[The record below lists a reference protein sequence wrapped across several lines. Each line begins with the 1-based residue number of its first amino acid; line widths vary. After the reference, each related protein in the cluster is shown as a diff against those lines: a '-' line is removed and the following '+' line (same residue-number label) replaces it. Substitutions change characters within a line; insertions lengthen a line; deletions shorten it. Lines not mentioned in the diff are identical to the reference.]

1 MFLSFEV
8 RRARKGDCLLL
19 HYGSKASPKLMLIDA
34 GPASVFTPQLRPRLD
49 EIRTARGLGASDALD
64 VDVVMVSHIDD
75 DHINGILQMTKK
87 LSDQERDGDP
97 QFLTSKT
104 LWHNSFDDLLKT
116 TPKELIEAGFG
127 SASFTASLD
136 SPIFDADT
144 AAQQVL
150 ASVPQGRTLRD
161 DAKFLHDS
169 GHGWDVN
176 DVAAGKL
183 ILADKKTKAKAID
196 GGLSVTVVGPMRPE
210 LEALQ
215 KDHDKFVTAMKAGK
229 AGPASL
235 LAAYVDNSVA
245 NLSSIVVHVEAG
257 NKRILFTGDARG
269 DKILDGLK
277 MTGLLGTGATAKLKL
292 DVLKVPHHG
301 SSNNMETGFF
311 KQVIADHYVFSG
323 NGEHGNPERE
333 TLEMLLT
340 ARANDNFTMYFTYP
354 IAEIDVARKA
364 DWEKEQTKEKK
375 KLAAAKKKKPAPK
388 KLPKVRAN
396 WKASV
401 NGLKELLDKDDPNVH
416 KIKIITQDAEGHLIE
431 LLDKIN
437 F

>member
-1 MFLSFEV
+1 MILSFEV

-19 HYGSKASPKLMLIDA
+19 HYGTKAKPKLMLIDG
-34 GPASVFTPQLRPRLD
+34 GPSSVFTPQLRPRLD
-49 EIRTARGLGASDALD
+49 EVRAARGLGATDALD

-75 DHINGILQMTKK
+75 DHIHGILQLTKK
-87 LSDQERDGDP
+87 LTDQHRDGGP
-97 QFLTSKT
+97 QYLTSKS

-127 SASFTASLD
+127 GASFTASLD
-136 SPIFDADT
+136 ETIFDADI
-144 AAQQVL
+144 AAREVL

-176 DVAAGKL
+176 DLAAGQL

-215 KDHDKFVTAMKAGK
+215 KEHDKFVKAMKAGK

-235 LAAYVDNSVA
+235 LAAYVDKSVA
-245 NLSSIVVHVEAG
+245 NLSSIVMLVEAG
-257 NKRILFTGDARG
+257 TKRILLTGDARG
-269 DKILDGLK
+269 DRITEGLK
-277 MTGLLGTGATAKLKL
+277 LTGLLGTGVNAEMKV

-301 SSNNMETGFF
+301 SSNNMELKFF

-333 TLEMLLT
+333 TVEMLLE
-340 ARANDNFTMYFTYP
+340 ARPNDSFTMYFTYP
-354 IAEIDVARKA
+354 IDEIDVARKA
-364 DWEKEQTKEKK
+364 DWAKEQTREKK
-375 KLAAAKKKKPAPK
+375 KLALAKKNKPAPK

-401 NGLKELLDKDDPNVH
+401 NGLRELLDQDDPNLHDIRV
-416 KIKIITQDAEGHLIE
+416 IEQNAEGHLIE
-431 LLDKIN
+431 LLEPIN